1 MSTQVT
7 SDYLLRL
14 MELQEYRRVIMEAQD
29 EGENVTEML
38 SHFKKE
44 LDQLVDDWNKVKSS
58 VINLESI
65 DEQ

>member
-1 MSTQVT
+1 MSIQVT
-7 SDYLLRL
+7 SEYLLRL

-44 LDQLVDDWNKVKSS
+44 LDQLVDDWNRVKSS
-58 VINLESI
+58 VINLEGI
-65 DEQ
+65 EEQ

>member
-1 MSTQVT
+1 MSSQVT
-7 SDYLLRL
+7 SEYLLRL

-44 LDQLVDDWNKVKSS
+44 LDQLVDDWNAVKSS
-58 VINLESI
+58 VINLEGI
-65 DEQ
+65 EEQ

>member
-7 SDYLLRL
+7 SEYLLRL

-44 LDQLVDDWNKVKSS
+44 LDELVEDWNRVKSS
-58 VINLESI
+58 VINLETI
-65 DEQ
+65 EEQ

>member
-1 MSTQVT
+1 MSIQVT
-7 SDYLLRL
+7 SEYLLRL

-44 LDQLVDDWNKVKSS
+44 LDELVEDWNRVKSS
-58 VINLESI
+58 VINLETI
-65 DEQ
+65 EEQ